1 MKNKSKGRSKGKGM
15 NKLKKDHTN
24 NNNNNNNNKDSIGF
38 TTSSETITEVN
49 SGRLSE
55 ITTQIETSLRI
66 EDDALNKSLLSKTE
80 DINAETTKKENEAN
94 TNGDGGLPRVGSL
107 KRRLKMTFTGSPL
120 KLPGDSDRH
129 SCHIHSQDKV
139 TRSERSGSGT
149 ASLTDSNTIGT
160 HGSIHS
166 PTKQSPTTPP
176 TPKYLKYI
184 RATND
189 YIFLDLDFLE
199 TDNPNKVIQGG
210 SLSAMEDTKRQAPGV
225 SPSGKRPPE
234 TGDKDIKKGL
244 QKQIDQVRSL
254 TGTEV
259 KTVSSTDSKS
269 PRRVDDSRQW
279 NTVNLRCTTC
289 RVNLEAAAD
298 VYVRA
303 VVVDAQ
309 VRCVV
314 IFSARN
320 ASQILGNSAIGTIE
334 DMGLEVNR
342 LGYGRH
348 TGKASC
354 LARRSDRYDTTTQ
367 RQPTTSRCAS
377 PTFKM
382 RTYDDSFSGQKI
394 YPGKGKLYVRGD
406 SKIFRFQNGKSESLF
421 LQRKNP
427 RRISWTVL
435 YRRQHKKGI
444 SEEVAKK
451 RTRRAVKSQ
460 RAIVGA
466 SLDVI
471 KERRN
476 QRPEAR
482 AAARQQ
488 AIKDAKEKKAASEKA
503 KKAEKAK
510 NAAAGKG
517 TAQRIQSKQG
527 AKGSAPKV
535 AAKSR

>member
-15 NKLKKDHTN
+15 NKLKKGHT
-24 NNNNNNNNKDSIGF
+24 NNNNNKDSIGF
-38 TTSSETITEVN
+38 TASSETITEVN

-166 PTKQSPTTPP
+166 PTKKSPTTPP

-279 NTVNLRCTTC
+279 NTVNL
-289 RVNLEAAAD
+289 
-298 VYVRA
+298 
-303 VVVDAQ
+303 
-309 VRCVV
+309 
-314 IFSARN
+314 S
-320 ASQILGNSAIGTIE
+320 
-334 DMGLEVNR
+334 
-342 LGYGRH
+342 
-348 TGKASC
+348 
-354 LARRSDRYDTTTQ
+354 
-367 RQPTTSRCAS
+367 
-377 PTFKM
+377 
-382 RTYDDSFSGQKI
+382 
-394 YPGKGKLYVRGD
+394 
-406 SKIFRFQNGKSESLF
+406 
-421 LQRKNP
+421 
-427 RRISWTVL
+427 
-435 YRRQHKKGI
+435 
-444 SEEVAKK
+444 
-451 RTRRAVKSQ
+451 
-460 RAIVGA
+460 
-466 SLDVI
+466 
-471 KERRN
+471 
-476 QRPEAR
+476 
-482 AAARQQ
+482 
-488 AIKDAKEKKAASEKA
+488 
-503 KKAEKAK
+503 
-510 NAAAGKG
+510 
-517 TAQRIQSKQG
+517 
-527 AKGSAPKV
+527 
-535 AAKSR
+535 